1 MHVMIKKKNILIF
14 GILILVPVTLL
25 QVSCSSNT
33 ILTENLELTLP
44 EQKQMLSSIKRKNDN
59 FYVSNL
65 KNYSPP
71 KENQLIDEAQFRNLK
86 LYNESARV
94 LSDWVLRNLSQKE
107 RIQMSRNCDALV
119 GSFKN
124 QFPLNEQTLACAAW
138 WLEKKNNDENY

>member
-1 MHVMIKKKNILIF
+1 MRVIIKKKNILIF

-86 LYNESARV
+86 LFNESARV

-107 RIQMSRNCDALV
+107 RIQMSRNWYTLLLLL
-119 GSFKN
+119 G
-124 QFPLNEQTLACAAW
+124 FPCSKQSTCAT
-138 WLEKKNNDENY
+138 

>member
-124 QFPLNEQTLACAAW
+124 LFPLNEQT
-138 WLEKKNNDENY
+138 